1 MNNLT
6 EKEAL
11 YILRHRKEYTDIEI
25 DKALNRIKRINS
37 HRAEY
42 IRRYKKRLKESI
54 PKKKIEDKLTH
65 YKNLKQQINNEGYDY
80 TDFTEGKIEV
90 LQELLEDK

>member
-1 MNNLT
+1 MNSLT

-11 YILRHRKEYTDIEI
+11 YILRHRKEYTDNEI

-54 PKKKIEDKLTH
+54 PKKKIE
-65 YKNLKQQINNEGYDY
+65 NLLKEVY
-80 TDFTEGKIEV
+80 TDEGIGYELDKDEKSGAVRV
-90 LQELLEDK
+90 LRELLEDKYE

>member
-11 YILRHRKEYTDIEI
+11 YILRHRKEYTDNKI

-54 PKKKIEDKLTH
+54 FKKKIEDKIKL
-65 YKNLKQQINNEGYDY
+65 IEVEEDYDY
-80 TDFTEGKIEV
+80 KMTYTSKQVKDL